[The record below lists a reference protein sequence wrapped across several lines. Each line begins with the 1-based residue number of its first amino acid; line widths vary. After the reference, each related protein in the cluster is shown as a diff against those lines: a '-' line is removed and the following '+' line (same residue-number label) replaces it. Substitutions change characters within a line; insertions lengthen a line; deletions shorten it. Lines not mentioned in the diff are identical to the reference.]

1 MSTKLHSFL
10 KNVRHVDVTDNEI
23 MSKYQI
29 NRNLEK
35 LLQNDILIYKTCQS
49 VLGSMNVKEYSEST
63 VYQYGELVWFL
74 LRDRY
79 GKADSLWML
88 RCIEDNN
95 NKPPV
100 AVKLPNGQLDY
111 DKLGE
116 SGWKDENK
124 YIDLINAGVV
134 NAIR

>member
-1 MSTKLHSFL
+1 M
-10 KNVRHVDVTDNEI
+10 TDNEI

-35 LLQNDILIYKTCQS
+35 LLQNDILIYKTCQN

-79 GKADSLWML
+79 GKIDSLWML
-88 RCIEDNN
+88 RCIENDNS
-95 NKPPV
+95 KPPV
-100 AVKLPNGQLDY
+100 AVKLQNGQLDY
-111 DKLGE
+111 DKLIE